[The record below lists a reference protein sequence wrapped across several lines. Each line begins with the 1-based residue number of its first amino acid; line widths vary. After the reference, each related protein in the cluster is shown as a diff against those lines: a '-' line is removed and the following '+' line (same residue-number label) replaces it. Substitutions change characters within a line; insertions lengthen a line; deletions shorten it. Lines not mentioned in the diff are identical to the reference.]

1 MGTRKVKYIDID
13 GERLRQAITSRGMS
27 LIEAGRKL
35 GRSTAYFSHICT
47 RDQIPDYLEP
57 AIENVL
63 GIALGEYLP
72 TTPSV
77 IEEDEDEL
85 EVVKVQLDI
94 DYEQLQGA
102 IYSAIMGAVR
112 KLQREGFGWEDLA

>member
-1 MGTRKVKYIDID
+1 MATRKVKYIDID
-13 GERLRQAITSRGMS
+13 GERLRQAINSRGMS

-35 GRSTAYFSHICT
+35 GRSTAYFSHICA

-72 TTPSV
+72 SKT
-77 IEEDEDEL
+77 EEVT
-85 EVVKVQLDI
+85 EVEYDGF

-112 KLQREGFGWEDLA
+112 KLQREGVLPGGEA

>member
-13 GERLRQAITSRGMS
+13 GERLRQAINSRGMS

-72 TTPSV
+72 TTP
-77 IEEDEDEL
+77 IEKDELEDEL
-85 EVVKVQLDI
+85 LLLLDEELGEPVGVGVTVVVGVGVGD
-94 DYEQLQGA
+94 GVG
-102 IYSAIMGAVR
+102 SVS
-112 KLQREGFGWEDLA
+112 

>member
-13 GERLRQAITSRGMS
+13 GERLRQAINSRGMS

-72 TTPSV
+72 SKPTENAV
-77 IEEDEDEL
+77 EDY
-85 EVVKVQLDI
+85 EVGSI

-112 KLQREGFGWEDLA
+112 KLQREGVLPGGEA

>member
-13 GERLRQAITSRGMS
+13 GERLRQAINSRGMS

-35 GRSTAYFSHICT
+35 GRSTAYFSHICA
-47 RDQIPDYLEP
+47 RNQIADYLEP

-85 EVVKVQLDI
+85 EVVKMQLDI

-112 KLQREGFGWEDLA
+112 KLQREGFRWEDLA